1 MWVVLKWNWNEWK
14 WSYLC
19 HGDLTIVSCR
29 CMVNDGILNTI
40 GDLCVIGD
48 AYFLIAILL
57 VFFAFCHVDEC
68 GLCVA
73 GKILFVVINV

>member
-1 MWVVLKWNWNEWK
+1 
-14 WSYLC
+14 
-19 HGDLTIVSCR
+19 
-29 CMVNDGILNTI
+29 MVNDGILNTI